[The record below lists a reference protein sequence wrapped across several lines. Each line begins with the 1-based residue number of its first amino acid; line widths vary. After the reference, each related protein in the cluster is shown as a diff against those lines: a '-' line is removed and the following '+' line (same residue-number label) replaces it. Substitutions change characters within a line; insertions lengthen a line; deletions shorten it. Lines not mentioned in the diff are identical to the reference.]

1 MLVHMSSLYEGKRSK
16 VIFKVLSNCIG
27 AMRSDRRSSC
37 ERSSHGPYY
46 GQAKFTFSTME
57 YKYLEEEDLVDAD
70 HMIVPEQND
79 NAMKQ
84 ETKKA
89 HAAAISPLSM
99 ETAPVTT
106 ETTTSVVTPFY
117 SIVNI
122 DERMLMV
129 LNRDGNTH
137 TLSD

>member
-1 MLVHMSSLYEGKRSK
+1 MANRLELLLNELTKSSSLALWK
-16 VIFKVLSNCIG
+16 
-27 AMRSDRRSSC
+27 
-37 ERSSHGPYY
+37 H
-46 GQAKFTFSTME
+46 
-57 YKYLEEEDLVDAD
+57 KYLEEEDLMDAD

-89 HAAAISPLSM
+89 HSVAISPLSM
-99 ETAPVTT
+99 ETAPATT